1 MNRFTSLTGK
11 RILVTGANGFIGA
24 HLVKKLV
31 DVKTIVYALA
41 SPQSKLQRLRQF
53 ESKFNIVQC
62 DLLDPVSLSVT
73 CAEIC
78 PQIVFHLASYGVYSD
93 QTDLLR
99 VSQVNGFGLTN
110 LLVALG
116 DHFECFIY
124 TGTAIEYGAK
134 KAPMKE
140 TDLLEPNN
148 FYGAT
153 KAGNT
158 LLLQAYA
165 VHHKK
170 KIITLRP
177 FYIYGPGEAE
187 TRLIRTIIR
196 ACLEGRELPLTSF
209 NETRDFVFVEDLI
222 RAYLIAASDYIQ
234 GSHIINIGTGVE
246 TSFREVI
253 EIIEGLTQRKIKV
266 VEGKY
271 EKRPWSSHCWA
282 ADAAK
287 AKQLLNWSP
296 TYTLREGIS
305 EVLKWHC
312 AEKAGAGLS

>member
-1 MNRFTSLTGK
+1 MNLSPNLIGK
-11 RILVTGANGFIGA
+11 RILVTGANGFIGS
-24 HLVKKLV
+24 HLVKKLI
-31 DVKTIVYALA
+31 DVKADVYALT
-41 SPQSKLQRLRQF
+41 SPQSKLQRLREI
-53 ESKFNIVQC
+53 ESGVNIVRG
-62 DLLDPVSLSVT
+62 DLLDPISLSAL
-73 CAEIC
+73 CDEIC
-78 PQIVFHLASYGVYSD
+78 PQAVFHLASYGVYPD
-93 QTDLLR
+93 QIDLLR
-99 VSQVNGFGLTN
+99 VSHVNGFGLTN
-110 LLVALG
+110 LLVALK
-116 DHFECFIY
+116 DKFECFIY
-124 TGTAIEYGAK
+124 TGTSIEYGAK
-134 KAPMKE
+134 KSPMKE

-165 VHHKK
+165 VHNKK

-187 TRLIRTIIR
+187 TRLIRTIIH

-209 NETRDFVFVEDLI
+209 NETRDFVYVEDLI
-222 RAYLIAASDYIQ
+222 KAYLISASDHIQ

-253 EIIEGLTQRKIKV
+253 RIVEDLTQKKIKV

-271 EKRPWSSHCWA
+271 EQRPWSSNCWA
-282 ADAAK
+282 ADATK
-287 AKQLLNWSP
+287 AKQLLNWVP
-296 TYTLREGIS
+296 AYTLREGIS

-312 AEKAGAGLS
+312 AQKQIPA

>member
-1 MNRFTSLTGK
+1 MNPFESLKGK
-11 RILVTGANGFIGA
+11 RVLVTGANGFIGA
-24 HLVKKLV
+24 HLVARLIE
-31 DVKTIVYALA
+31 VKAVVYALV
-41 SPQSKLQRLRQF
+41 SPQSTLQRLRNM
-53 ESKFNIVQC
+53 ESQINIVRC
-62 DLLDPVSLSVT
+62 DLLDPVTLNTV
-73 CAEIC
+73 CLEIC
-78 PQIVFHLASYGVYSD
+78 PQIVFHLASYGVYPD

-99 VSQVNGFGLTN
+99 VSHVNGFGLTN
-110 LLVALG
+110 LLVALR
-116 DHFECFIY
+116 DNFESFIY
-124 TGTAIEYGAK
+124 TGTAIEYGTK
-134 KAPMKE
+134 KSPMKE

-165 VHHKK
+165 IHHKK

-177 FYIYGPGEAE
+177 FYIYGPGEGE

-222 RAYLIAASDYIQ
+222 TGYLTAASDHVQ
-234 GSHIINIGTGVE
+234 GHHIINIGTGVE
-246 TSFREVI
+246 TSFKKVI
-253 EIIEGLTQRKIKV
+253 EIIEDLTQKKINV

-271 EKRPWSSHCWA
+271 ERRPWSSNCWA
-282 ADAAK
+282 ADITK

-296 TYTLREGIS
+296 KYSLREGIA
-305 EVLKWHC
+305 EVLKWHRSQNQIP
-312 AEKAGAGLS
+312 A

>member
-1 MNRFTSLTGK
+1 MSNFASLKGK
-11 RILVTGANGFIGA
+11 RVLVTGANGFIGS
-24 HLVKKLV
+24 HLVKKLANV
-31 DVKTIVYALA
+31 NAIIYALV
-41 SPQSKLQRLRQF
+41 SPQSKLERLRQF
-53 ESKFNIVQC
+53 ESKINIIQC
-62 DLLDPVSLSVT
+62 DLLDPASLSVT
-73 CAEIC
+73 CAEIR
-78 PQIVFHLASYGVYSD
+78 PQIVFHLASYGVYPD

-110 LLVALG
+110 LLVALR
-116 DHFECFIY
+116 DHFECFVY
-124 TGTAIEYGAK
+124 TGTAIEYGTK
-134 KAPMKE
+134 KTPMKE

-165 VHHKK
+165 IHHKK

-187 TRLIRTIIR
+187 TRLIRTIIQ

-209 NETRDFVFVEDLI
+209 NETRDFVYVEDLI
-222 RAYLIAASDYIQ
+222 KAYLIAASDHVQ
-234 GSHIINIGTGVE
+234 GSHIINIGTGIE

-253 EIIEGLTQRKIKV
+253 EIIEDLTQKKLKV

-271 EKRPWSSHCWA
+271 EKRPWSSNCWA
-282 ADAAK
+282 ADASK

-296 TYTLREGIS
+296 AYTLREGIS

-312 AEKAGAGLS
+312 AQKQVPA